1 MAISSAL
8 GAILLTASLAASEV
22 VESPDATA
30 GQWGGGADVCAACVN
45 SFWGP
50 DGLDWCSFA
59 VEEVGRLE
67 CNEDWFGGCWLSGA
81 FCEVIIVWA

>member
-1 MAISSAL
+1 
-8 GAILLTASLAASEV
+8 
-22 VESPDATA
+22 
-30 GQWGGGADVCAACVN
+30 VN